1 MEMNTAPIQ
10 ALALDA
16 KTLQFA
22 VTALANQVKDQT
34 IVLIVKVQKPNVPTE
49 VNNTILETSVMT
61 VQVIRLV
68 VGEKPEKAFL
78 MSATQ
83 TARGV

>member
-68 VGEKPEKAFL
+68 VGEKPEKAYL